1 MFRSLVRSKNNE
13 KRPSELLNVLEQ
25 LVEAGKNGNFDVS
38 LSRSGLTDEETEVV
52 NLLSKALS
60 NYKSAAEYDL
70 MKYKLTSDAL
80 GVALWDMDVVGGD
93 PVNPKNSFTWSQEF
107 RKMLGF
113 TDERD
118 FPNVTAS
125 WSDRLHPDDKE
136 STINAFAK
144 HLLDKTGKT
153 PYDLT
158 YRCKLK
164 NGEYRYFRAFGT
176 TMRDSHGI
184 PLRVAGALQ
193 DISEEKQMQEGLE
206 TSDLR
211 FKLLQ
216 KSINIALWDMPV
228 NPENPVA
235 DENEFWWSDEF
246 RRLLGFSSVHDFPNI
261 TSSWSDRIHPDERDW
276 VLKAFAAHL
285 NDYTN
290 RTPYNVEYRLRKK
303 NNEYIWVRD
312 DGSTL
317 RSPSGVPIR
326 VVGSVQDISHQ
337 LRNDELDKFIS
348 DFTEEV
354 KSITESVAHMHTASE
369 SLKKAQE
376 QNLHKSMESEQNAA
390 ETKSIITSIQNIAFQ
405 TNLLALNAS
414 IEAARAGV
422 HGKGFAV
429 VAGEVRNLAN
439 KSTNS
444 ASQIEAKLNN
454 IWDSSVGITN
464 DIKNTVSYV
473 EKQVESIAEIK
484 NLVDKLTVTYNELIV
499 LIRASRGQAI

>member
-1 MFRSLVRSKNNE
+1 
-13 KRPSELLNVLEQ
+13 
-25 LVEAGKNGNFDVS
+25 
-38 LSRSGLTDEETEVV
+38 
-52 NLLSKALS
+52 
-60 NYKSAAEYDL
+60 
-70 MKYKLTSDAL
+70 
-80 GVALWDMDVVGGD
+80 
-93 PVNPKNSFTWSQEF
+93 
-107 RKMLGF
+107 
-113 TDERD
+113 
-118 FPNVTAS
+118 
-125 WSDRLHPDDKE
+125 
-136 STINAFAK
+136 
-144 HLLDKTGKT
+144 
-153 PYDLT
+153 
-158 YRCKLK
+158 
-164 NGEYRYFRAFGT
+164 
-176 TMRDSHGI
+176 MRDSHGI